1 MGEITCD
8 FEGCK
13 DTKYYGTLEY
23 GASPKSTK
31 AAVEKFTSL
40 IQEAG
45 PMLSISNEC
54 MGDFKTDLVETMLPR
69 CSEKCEPLKSCKSAC
84 EDIQTKCL
92 GNGLKG
98 QLEMAMGL
106 GSMVDSILGTSAPVI
121 KAWVKKLT
129 TCSGS
134 SITTSSN
141 ECLSPTYKAPQCDMT
156 VTATPTT
163 KAPEDDDATTT
174 KTPEEDNGKCQEITC
189 DFEGC
194 KDTKYYGTLEYGASP
209 KSTKAAVE
217 KFTSLIQM
225 AGPLLS
231 LSISNECIGDFK
243 TDLVETMLP
252 RCSEKC
258 EPLKSCKSACEDI
271 QTKCLGNG
279 LKGQLEMAMGL
290 GSMVDSYL
298 GTSAPVIKAWV
309 KKLTTCSG
317 SSISTSSN

>member
-8 FEGCK
+8 FEGCR

-45 PMLSISNEC
+45 SSLSISNEC

-129 TCSGS
+129 TCSCS
-134 SITTSSN
+134 SISTSSN

-156 VTATPTT
+156 VTATPTTKAPEDDDVTTT

-225 AGPLLS
+225 A
-231 LSISNECIGDFK
+231 
-243 TDLVETMLP
+243 
-252 RCSEKC
+252 
-258 EPLKSCKSACEDI
+258 
-271 QTKCLGNG
+271 
-279 LKGQLEMAMGL
+279 
-290 GSMVDSYL
+290 
-298 GTSAPVIKAWV
+298 
-309 KKLTTCSG
+309 
-317 SSISTSSN
+317 